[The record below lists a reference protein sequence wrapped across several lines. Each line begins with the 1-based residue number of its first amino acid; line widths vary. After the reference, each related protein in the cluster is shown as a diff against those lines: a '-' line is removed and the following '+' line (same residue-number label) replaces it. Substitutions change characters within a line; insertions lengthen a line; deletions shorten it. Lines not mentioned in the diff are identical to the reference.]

1 MIRVVNKTKDN
12 ERVERT
18 ISNRI
23 RTPFG
28 VTPSCVYIKIQLNF
42 YNGRAWG
49 RKPGA
54 ELKAVVEKWP
64 SKEVLSV

>member
-1 MIRVVNKTKDN
+1 MN
-12 ERVERT
+12 E
-18 ISNRI
+18 SNVLYLTI
-23 RTPFG
+23 RTPCG

-54 ELKAVVEKWP
+54 ELKAVEEKWP
-64 SKEVLSV
+64 SKEVLIKVKCMD